1 MICVFAYTINDTKIF
16 LIFKILYFSISYVK
30 KIQRIANR
38 FSNENKKLSLILFF
52 SCYTIL
58 TDFFMF
64 HAATMRAAQLQRN
77 ISTPFPL
84 SFASSFLVPIPRDL

>member
-16 LIFKILYFSISYVK
+16 LIFKILYFFFYVK
-30 KIQRIANR
+30 KIQKIANR